1 MTYTEEAKKIF
12 EFVGLRFPR
21 EVIWG
26 MGMAKWAAAL
36 ANVELCALP
45 EDLGKAIADVALEL
59 AEGRYDDRIVVEP
72 FQTGSGTALN
82 MNVNEVIAE
91 EAARRLGRPVH
102 PNDHVNK
109 SQSSN
114 DVVPTAVR
122 LAAARAVHE
131 SVIPNY
137 NELVGRLEALGDEH
151 GRVVRAGRTHLR
163 DALPTTLGQAFK
175 AYADML
181 RRDFAVLKS
190 ALQQIYRV
198 PLGGT
203 MVGTGWGAPR
213 GFDRRAVDHL
223 QRATGLPLEPMDN
236 KSPAMRSLT
245 DLVNLTGALR
255 GIALD
260 LVKMGQDLRIM
271 YSGPFTGLDEVKM
284 GQTVP
289 GSSFMP
295 GKENPVA
302 VEAVMLAS
310 AQVMGLDAASAMAN
324 TLGELELNMGIPLV
338 GYNAVMAAKLV
349 GGAMGKLSRL
359 VLPSVTPNVERM
371 RMYAESS
378 AALIGALKDAVGY
391 DAASRIARRLAEGGT
406 VRDVLREFG
415 YGDED
420 IRRLVDEMAGVGQDH
435 G

>member
-1 MTYTEEAKKIF
+1 MTYTGKARKIF

-21 EVIWG
+21 EIIWG
-26 MGMAKWAAAL
+26 MGMVKRSAAL
-36 ANVELCALP
+36 ANVELGALP
-45 EDLGKAIADVALEL
+45 KELGRVIADVALEL

-102 PNDHVNK
+102 PNDHVNR

-122 LAAARAVHE
+122 LAAARSVHE

-137 NELVGRLEALGDEH
+137 NEFVERLEAMGNEYR
-151 GRVVRAGRTHLR
+151 RVVRAGRTHLR
-163 DALPTTLGQAFK
+163 DALPTTLGQAFS

-181 RRDFAVLKS
+181 RRDLAVLEAS
-190 ALQQIYRV
+190 LRELYRV

-213 GFDRRAVDHL
+213 GFDGRAVEHL
-223 QRATGLPLEPMDN
+223 RKATGLPLEPMDN

-255 GIALD
+255 GVALD
-260 LVKMGQDLRIM
+260 LIRIGQDLRIM
-271 YSGPFTGLDEVKM
+271 YSGPFTGLNEVEM

-295 GKENPVA
+295 GKENPV
-302 VEAVMLAS
+302 VIEAVMLAS
-310 AQVMGLDAASAMAN
+310 AQVVGLDAASAMAN
-324 TLGELELNMGIPLV
+324 TLGELELNMGIPLI
-338 GYNAVMAAKLV
+338 GYNAVMAARLV

-359 VLPSVTPNVERM
+359 VLPSLSPNVERM

-378 AALIGALKDAVGY
+378 AALVGVLRGAVGY
-391 DAASRIARRLAEGGT
+391 DAASKVAKRLAEGNT
-406 VRDVLREFG
+406 VRDILREFG
-415 YGDED
+415 YSDED
-420 IRRLVDEMAGVGQDH
+420 IRRLVDEMAGIGRD
-435 G
+435 GR